1 MTMERIEEFTQDGKS
16 FMYIDFSN
24 MKSNDDF
31 LKMTAVVEPLIA
43 KYPKNSLYTITNI
56 ENIRFD
62 SESKGI
68 IAKYLENNKP
78 YVKYGAVIGL
88 DGIKKVMVN
97 ITFKMSERRNM
108 RFAFSRE
115 SAIEWLLQQE

>member
-1 MTMERIEEFTQDGKS
+1 MERIEEFTLNEKK
-16 FMYIDFSN
+16 FMYIDLSN
-24 MKSNDDF
+24 IKSNDDF
-31 LKMTAVVEPLIA
+31 LKLTAIIEPLIA
-43 KYPKNSLYTITNI
+43 KYPKNTLYTITNI
-56 ENIRFD
+56 ENTRFD
-62 SESKGI
+62 SESKEI
-68 IAKYLENNKP
+68 ITKYLENNKP

-108 RFAFSRE
+108 RFAFSRN